1 MTTDISVGV
10 RWDPLNGQ
18 NPDNGFE
25 QVSDVTFMSVCWSVG
40 WYVVGRSVIIS
51 QWCGRKLHLHAIIGA
66 LVIFV
71 LA

>member
-25 QVSDVTFMSVCWSVG
+25 QVSDATFMSVCWSVG

-51 QWCGRKLHLHAIIGA
+51 QMCEWKLHFHAIIGA